1 MKTTERMCNL
11 KISVQNL
18 LWRKLSWTALAV
30 PGWCGGERKGGAG
43 QPWTL
48 LLLASDWRPISKKF
62 CHDIHN
68 EHWTEDKVVKSHMWV
83 PSSVGSLHRA
93 HWQLK
98 TQEISF
104 FPQIKKVL
112 IFMIID
118 FMCFIFLLE
127 EPILGNIS
135 SSSEVTNSRRN
146 IPMGCERGNRQWT
159 CGYYIIS
166 VEICEMTSIHYQS

>member
-1 MKTTERMCNL
+1 MWGRAEGRGMSALDIAPLGIGLTTL
-11 KISVQNL
+11 I
-18 LWRKLSWTALAV
+18 
-30 PGWCGGERKGGAG
+30 
-43 QPWTL
+43 
-48 LLLASDWRPISKKF
+48 KF
-62 CHDIHN
+62 CHNIHN

-83 PSSVGSLHRA
+83 PSSVGSLQRA

-159 CGYYIIS
+159 
-166 VEICEMTSIHYQS
+166 

>member
-30 PGWCGGERKGGAG
+30 PGWCGGEGKGRAG

-48 LLLASDWRPISKKF
+48 RLLASDWRPVSNKF
-62 CHDIHN
+62 SHNIHN
-68 EHWTEDKVVKSHMWV
+68 EHWAEDKVVKSYMWV
-83 PSSVGSLHRA
+83 PSSVGSLQRA

-98 TQEISF
+98 TQEMSF
-104 FPQIKKVL
+104 WKFPQNL

>member
-1 MKTTERMCNL
+1 MKTTERLCNQ
-11 KISVQNL
+11 ISVQNL

-48 LLLASDWRPISKKF
+48 RLLASDWRPWSNKF
-62 CHDIHN
+62 CHNIHN

-83 PSSVGSLHRA
+83 PSSVGSLQRA

-98 TQEISF
+98 TQEMSF
-104 FPQIKKVL
+104 FHKLKRFWSSWSL
-112 IFMIID
+112 IS
-118 FMCFIFLLE
+118 CVVFLLE

-135 SSSEVTNSRRN
+135 SSSEVSNSRRN